1 MNPAQSRTEAF
12 SRYSGL
18 ELRHLR
24 LIWTVAEERGL
35 TRAAARLRLTP
46 SALSHQL
53 RALERIAGGPVVR
66 REGKAMRLTVA
77 GELLLETASRVL
89 RAVSDAED
97 RLGRMRAG
105 TAGVVRLSTHCF
117 SGYHWLPA
125 VMRSFQ
131 KDFPDVDVRIVAEA
145 TARPVAA
152 LIAGEIDLAI
162 APETPVDQGLAV
174 RPVLRDEMLLVMAPE
189 HRLTRR
195 KWVGP
200 EEIAREHLLAYATRP
215 EQSAL
220 CLEILRPAG
229 LVPAKATSVRLTEAI
244 IEMVR
249 AGIGVAALAEW
260 AVQPYA
266 RSGAVAARRIT
277 RKGWLRTWNAITR
290 PEPYAGAPVRAFVDR
305 LVAEFGDGRKTSR
318 LPSLNAAR
326 GDIC

>member
-1 MNPAQSRTEAF
+1 MMNSAQGRTDAF

-35 TRAAARLRLTP
+35 TRAAVRLRLTP

-53 RALERIAGGPVVR
+53 RALEQIAGGPVVR
-66 REGKAMRLTVA
+66 REGKTMRLTVA
-77 GELLLETASRVL
+77 GDLLLETASRVL
-89 RAVSDAED
+89 GAISDAEE

-125 VMRSFQ
+125 VMRAFR
-131 KDFPDVDVRIVAEA
+131 KDFPEVDVRIVAEA

-152 LIAGEIDLAI
+152 LTAGEIDLAI
-162 APETPVDQGLAV
+162 APETPTDQRFTV

-195 KWVGP
+195 KWVEP

-215 EQSAL
+215 GDSAL

-260 AVQPYA
+260 AVRPYA
-266 RSGAVAARRIT
+266 KSGAVVTRRIT

-290 PEPYAGAPVRAFVDR
+290 PEPYAGAPVMAFVDR
-305 LVAEFGDGRKTSR
+305 LIAEFGT
-318 LPSLNAAR
+318 R
-326 GDIC
+326 GKVTEL